1 MKTGISLIIPT
12 CDRPEALVQC
22 LRALGSLPVI
32 VREII
37 VCDDGSDDRT
47 RRLIEAEFPD
57 VRRLSGPRRGPGANR
72 NTAAR
77 AATGEW
83 FVFVDDDCI
92 PRPGFL
98 EACGHAIHSVGESG
112 GSAVFSGKTLATG
125 GTAGSLLWEA
135 PGYDGKG
142 LPPSCNF
149 AIRSDVF
156 RESGGFDER
165 YRVSFE
171 DIEFFA
177 RIEASGYAIRHVPAM
192 LVEHPRRRIP
202 EPSRLAARWEARV
215 ISTLD
220 FGAPPGIVT
229 PLVLRHCSAVILS
242 RFRENPLRWDT
253 PIAAVVFALEWLIVA
268 LHLRGWVKKWS
279 GLPRSPFWVEKTNSE
294 EIPPRYGL

>member
-1 MKTGISLIIPT
+1 VKSGISLIIPT
-12 CDRPEALVQC
+12 CDRPAALGQC
-22 LRALGSLPVI
+22 LRAIISSPVI

-37 VCDDGSDDRT
+37 VCDDGRDDRT
-47 RRLIEAEFPD
+47 RRLIEAEFPE
-57 VRRLSGPRRGPGANR
+57 VRRLAGPRSGPGANR
-72 NTAAR
+72 NSSAR
-77 AATGEW
+77 TATGEW
-83 FVFVDDDCI
+83 LLFVDDDCI

-98 EACGHAIHSVGESG
+98 EACQDAIHATGQSG

-125 GTAGSLLWEA
+125 GSVGSLLWEA
-135 PGYDGKG
+135 PCYDGRG

-156 RESGGFDER
+156 EKSGGFDGR
-165 YRVSFE
+165 YQVSFE

-177 RIEASGYAIRHVPAM
+177 RLEASGYPIRYVPAM

-202 EPSRLAARWEARV
+202 GPSRLAARWEGRV

-220 FGAPPGIVT
+220 FGALPRIVT
-229 PLVLRHCSAVILS
+229 PLVLRHCTAVILS

-253 PIAAVVFALEWLIVA
+253 PIAAAVFALEWLQVVR
-268 LHLRGWVKKWS
+268 HLPGWVKKWS
-279 GLPRSPFWVEKTNSE
+279 GQPRSPFWVAKANSG